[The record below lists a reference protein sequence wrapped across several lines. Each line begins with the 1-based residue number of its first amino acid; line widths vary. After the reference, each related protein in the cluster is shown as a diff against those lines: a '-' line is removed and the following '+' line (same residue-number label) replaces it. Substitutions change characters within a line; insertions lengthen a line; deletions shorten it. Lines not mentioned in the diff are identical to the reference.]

1 MPSPMSLLR
10 TRLQPI
16 SDKSRHHTRK
26 VQKSMESQQLKN
38 ILEAAL
44 LAAGEPRTID
54 QLRALFG
61 EDNPPEKAEIR
72 AALKALQEEYATR
85 GIELREVA
93 SGFRVQV
100 RESMSQWLAKLWEE
114 RPPRYSRALMET
126 MAIIAYRQPVTRGD
140 VEEIRGVVVTS
151 NIIRTLLERNWI
163 KVVGH
168 RDVPGKPA
176 MFGTTREF
184 LDYFGLQKLDDLPPL
199 AELARLGPV
208 SGQMDLGTADQE
220 NSVGIEMAGAGAMMI
235 GSEAESVSSDI
246 DPNLAEA
253 LAADG
258 QSLAFSAAGDDDD
271 DDDDFDDDDD
281 DLDEDEDE
289 DDDDFDDDDDDLDED
304 DDAET
309 DSAEGLTIGA
319 ASDDALEGDADDEDS
334 RAGVPPGAA
343 TPLVALRPRGAAAP
357 QPATVSSLDA
367 ARAAA
372 GVRRAEESA
381 DDDLDADA
389 SHSADVVPLK
399 SS

>member
-1 MPSPMSLLR
+1 
-10 TRLQPI
+10 
-16 SDKSRHHTRK
+16 
-26 VQKSMESQQLKN
+26 MELQQLRN

-61 EDNPPEKAEIR
+61 EDNPPEKLEIR
-72 AALKALQEEYATR
+72 AALQSLQEDYATR

-100 RESMSQWLAKLWEE
+100 RESMSHWLARLWEE

-140 VEEIRGVVVTS
+140 VEDIRGVVVTS

-199 AELARLGPV
+199 AELARLEPF
-208 SGQMDLGTADQE
+208 SAQLDLGTADQE
-220 NSVGIEMAGAGAMMI
+220 NGGEIQIAAAGARVI
-235 GSEAESVSSDI
+235 GSEAESVSSDV
-246 DPNLAEA
+246 DPNFAEA
-253 LAADG
+253 LESDAQDAE
-258 QSLAFSAAGDDDD
+258 SLTVIAAGDDDD
-271 DDDDFDDDDD
+271 DDD
-281 DLDEDEDE
+281 E
-289 DDDDFDDDDDDLDED
+289 DDDFDDDDDED
-304 DDAET
+304 DDDLDDDDDDDDLDDDDEAEVG
-309 DSAEGLTIGA
+309 SAEDLTIGA
-319 ASDDALEGDADDEDS
+319 ASDDAVEGAAEDEDC

-343 TPLVALRPRGAAAP
+343 TPLVGLRPRGAEAP

-372 GVRRAEESA
+372 GVRRAEVSA
-381 DDDLDADA
+381 EDDLDADD

>member
-1 MPSPMSLLR
+1 
-10 TRLQPI
+10 
-16 SDKSRHHTRK
+16 
-26 VQKSMESQQLKN
+26 MESQQLRN

-61 EDNPPEKAEIR
+61 EDNPPEKLELR
-72 AALKALQEEYATR
+72 AALQALQEDYATR
-85 GIELREVA
+85 GIELCEVA

-100 RESMSQWLAKLWEE
+100 RESMSHWLARLWEE

-199 AELARLGPV
+199 AELARLEPV
-208 SGQMDLGTADQE
+208 SAQLDLGTADQE
-220 NSVGIEMAGAGAMMI
+220 NGGEIQIAAAGARVI
-235 GSEAESVSSDI
+235 GLEAELVSADV
-246 DPNLAEA
+246 DPDFAEA
-253 LAADG
+253 LEPDAQDAE
-258 QSLAFSAAGDDDD
+258 SLAVNAAGDDDD
-271 DDDDFDDDDD
+271 LDDDEDDDFDEDDDEDEDDFDDDED
-281 DLDEDEDE
+281 DLDDDE
-289 DDDDFDDDDDDLDED
+289 
-304 DDAET
+304 AEVG
-309 DSAEGLTIGA
+309 SAEDLTIGA
-319 ASDDALEGDADDEDS
+319 ASEDAVEDDADDEDG

-343 TPLVALRPRGAAAP
+343 TPLVGLRPQGAAAP

-381 DDDLDADA
+381 EHDLDAGD